1 MSSIQELPNSKKG
14 GHPETNPYQ
23 AYDFQAA
30 NEHYAKHSHKPDP
43 IVGARS
49 RVGIITCTDAR
60 CIPERFFELTENE
73 AFVIRNGG
81 GRTATE
87 DVIRTLLLIQVLS
100 EVKELKIVHHTDC
113 GALAYSEEWVRDL
126 VAANDPSAPGGP
138 FKKEAFAWSEA
149 IAYQPF
155 TTRPNET
162 ERERVERS
170 VRQDVEYLKSHPLI
184 KPTVLITGW
193 VYDLHTGKTEQ
204 VLQHL

>member
-1 MSSIQELPNSKKG
+1 MLFWP
-14 GHPETNPYQ
+14 
-23 AYDFQAA
+23 
-30 NEHYAKHSHKPDP
+30 
-43 IVGARS
+43 
-49 RVGIITCTDAR
+49 
-60 CIPERFFELTENE
+60 
-73 AFVIRNGG
+73 
-81 GRTATE
+81 
-87 DVIRTLLLIQVLS
+87 LLQKEQHADHNHLS
-100 EVKELKIVHHTDC
+100 DC

-126 VAANDPSAPGGP
+126 VATNDPSAPGGP
-138 FKKEAFAWSEA
+138 FKKEAFSWSEA

-204 VLQHL
+204 VLQHLL

>member
-1 MSSIQELPNSKKG
+1 
-14 GHPETNPYQ
+14 
-23 AYDFQAA
+23 
-30 NEHYAKHSHKPDP
+30 
-43 IVGARS
+43 
-49 RVGIITCTDAR
+49 
-60 CIPERFFELTENE
+60 
-73 AFVIRNGG
+73 VIRNGG

-87 DVIRTLLLIQVLS
+87 DVIRTLLLIQALS
-100 EVKELKIVHHTDC
+100 EVKELKVVHHTGKMIRYCFGSLLQKEPQTDNIIIPDC

-126 VAANDPSAPGGP
+126 VATNDPLAPGGP

-155 TTRPNET
+155 TTRPHET

-170 VRQDVEYLKSHPLI
+170 VRQDVEYLNSHPLI

-204 VLQHL
+204 V